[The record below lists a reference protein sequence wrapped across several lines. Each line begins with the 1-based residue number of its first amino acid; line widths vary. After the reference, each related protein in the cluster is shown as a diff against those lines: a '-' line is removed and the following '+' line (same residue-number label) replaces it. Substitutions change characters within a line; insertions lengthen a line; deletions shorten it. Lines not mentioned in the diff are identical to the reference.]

1 MSLLITNTTILTV
14 DAENRVIK
22 DGAVYVEDGRI
33 AAVGPSAEIGP
44 AHAGAARIIDGA
56 GKVVLPGFVSTHN
69 HVGYTFFRGRAEDM
83 GLGCVTGQYFPMAT
97 VASREERLAVG
108 SLTYAELL
116 KSGVTTT
123 LEMEEEADV
132 FAPFV
137 ESLGVRSFMGVMTY
151 DVDVDA
157 MAKDEYRYDEAL
169 REAQL
174 RQAVEFAQ
182 DWHGR
187 AGGRIQVMMT
197 PNMTISSSPELLRAS
212 REAADR
218 MGLRTSIHLGWGEY
232 EVEVMQ
238 RLRGQSSFE
247 YARDSGLLA
256 SDTVCAHCYVVG
268 DSDTDVLAA
277 SRAAVAHCPLM
288 NAVRGHIAPVVRVPV
303 PRHSRLARHRQ
314 HVRGPLRGAAG
325 MRERRAD
332 QDRQSDRDAVP
343 GGPAARDD
351 ERRGGARECAPRS
364 APSSPASAPTS
375 RCSTTR
381 RFGLTPTLDPVQN
394 LVYHAHSKD
403 VELVM
408 VDGNILV
415 EDFELKTADAR
426 ALINDV
432 RRGGRRGMEAVRREV
447 RRHHRA
453 MTLVVGTSREV
464 QSSEHRPGSSFL
476 RRARHCLHC
485 DGVPR
490 RADAACA
497 VRSGGHAERRPV
509 PGATGVNTGRAG
521 AGA

>member
-1 MSLLITNTTILTV
+1 MSLLITNATVLTV
-14 DAENRVIK
+14 DPEDRVIE
-22 DGAVYVEDGRI
+22 DGAVLVADGRV
-33 AAVGPSAEIGP
+33 AAVGPSAGIEA
-44 AHAGAARIIDGA
+44 AHPGAARVIDGS

-137 ESLGVRSFMGVMTY
+137 ESLGVRSFMGVMTW

-157 MAKDEYRYDEAL
+157 MAKDEYRYDAAL
-169 REAQL
+169 RESQL

-182 DWHGR
+182 SWHGR
-187 AGGRIQVMMT
+187 ADGRIQVMMT

-238 RLRGQSSFE
+238 RLRGRTSFE
-247 YARDSGLLA
+247 YARDMGMLA
-256 SDTVCAHCYVVG
+256 ADTVCAHCYVVG
-268 DSDTDVLAA
+268 DSDIDVLAA
-277 SRAAVAHCPLM
+277 SKASVAHCPLM
-288 NAVRGHIAPVVRVPV
+288 NAVRGHIAPVVEYRSRGIPV
-303 PRHSRLARHRQ
+303 SLGIDNMFADHFEVLRACVNMARIKTGSATVMQCPEVLRLATTA
-314 HVRGPLRGAAG
+314 GAQALG
-325 MRERRAD
+325 IGSEIGSIEPGKRAD
-332 QDRQSDRDAVP
+332 LQMLDY
-343 GGPAARDD
+343 
-351 ERRGGARECAPRS
+351 
-364 APSSPASAPTS
+364 
-375 RCSTTR
+375 R
-381 RFGLTPTLDPVQN
+381 RFGLTPTLDPVRN

-426 ALINDV
+426 SLID
-432 RRGGRRGMEAVRREV
+432 
-447 RRHHRA
+447 
-453 MTLVVGTSREV
+453 
-464 QSSEHRPGSSFL
+464 
-476 RRARHCLHC
+476 
-485 DGVPR
+485 D
-490 RADAACA
+490 
-497 VRSGGHAERRPV
+497 
-509 PGATGVNTGRAG
+509 AG
-521 AGA
+521 AAAEAAWGRFAAKYGDIIAR